1 MSGKVGAGAKS
12 TANPRI
18 FIIFV
23 LLKETNMNTRNDWQ
37 QLLEYANEDLDKIGY
52 SLLIT
57 EDEEGYYNCEIRKDG
72 ELVEV
77 FAENY
82 FENEL
87 SDLVTEA
94 WHYTNYIL
102 NQN

>member
-1 MSGKVGAGAKS
+1 
-12 TANPRI
+12 
-18 FIIFV
+18 
-23 LLKETNMNTRNDWQ
+23 MNTRNEWQ
-37 QLLEYANEDLDKIGY
+37 NLLKIANEDLDKIGY
-52 SLLIT
+52 SLLIVG
-57 EDEEGYYNCEIRKDG
+57 DEEGYYNCEIRKDG

>member
-1 MSGKVGAGAKS
+1 MSGKIGICAKS
-12 TANPRI
+12 TINSGI

-23 LLKETNMNTRNDWQ
+23 IQKGNDMNTRNEWQ
-37 QLLEYANEDLDKIGY
+37 NLLKIANEDLDKIGY

-102 NQN
+102 TQN